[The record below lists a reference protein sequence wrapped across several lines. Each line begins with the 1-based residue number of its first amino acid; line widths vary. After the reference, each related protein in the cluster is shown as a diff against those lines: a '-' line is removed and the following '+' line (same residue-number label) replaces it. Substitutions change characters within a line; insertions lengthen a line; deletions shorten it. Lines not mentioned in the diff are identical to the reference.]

1 MKKKIFALVLTLTF
15 STNVFCFR
23 NFVEKIDY
31 FVEFQEKSPEMAAVL
46 HVNFTR
52 VMPEPEE
59 AEEIVKQQ
67 LKIYGN
73 KLILQKKAIV
83 KTKKETKYKN
93 IIGSAWYIN
102 EDTAIPIK
110 IKFQKDCA
118 AYVWLG
124 KIKKTVTFPSYISFL
139 KKEIERNKHTDKIT
153 EKQLQTQNSEY

>member
-1 MKKKIFALVLTLTF
+1 MKKEIFALMLTLIF

-23 NFVEKIDY
+23 NLVEKIDY
-31 FVEFQEKSPEMAAVL
+31 FVEFQEKPPEMAAIL
-46 HVNFTR
+46 HVNFTTDI
-52 VMPEPEE
+52 PEPKE

-73 KLILQKKAIV
+73 KLVVQKKALV
-83 KTKKETKYKN
+83 KTKKGIKYKN

-102 EDTAIPIK
+102 DKDPANPVK

-124 KIKKTVTFPSYISFL
+124 KINNIVTFPNYMSFL
-139 KKEIERNKHTDKIT
+139 KKEIERNTHR
-153 EKQLQTQNSEY
+153 